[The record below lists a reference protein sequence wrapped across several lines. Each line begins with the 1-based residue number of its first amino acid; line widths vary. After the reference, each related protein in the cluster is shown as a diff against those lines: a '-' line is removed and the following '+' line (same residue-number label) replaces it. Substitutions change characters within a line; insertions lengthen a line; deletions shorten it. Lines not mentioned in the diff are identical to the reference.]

1 MLPAIA
7 FQPIRV
13 RTGSQDTVGRLA
25 LFEGEL
31 IAVLVRLDDPVHD
44 SVQRGGWFLETCF
57 GPVASKQAPVFQ
69 DLDAAAAWIGKQLIT
84 SPGAASPK
92 GNDDPIVGWDW
103 AHLRLDRERSRERE
117 GPSVEW

>member
-7 FQPIRV
+7 FQSIRV

-57 GPVASKQAPVFQ
+57 SPVASGQAPVFH
-69 DLDAAAAWIGKQLIT
+69 DLDAAAAWIGKQLATI
-84 SPGAASPK
+84 PGAASPN
-92 GNDDPIVGWDW
+92 GNVE
-103 AHLRLDRERSRERE
+103 HTVRRLHELPAATTASDAWTRL
-117 GPSVEW
+117 